1 MDIFT
6 VVVVFLVLETAICG
20 VCWFVCRERHI
31 PSETDKQPK
40 RAPYRFAPH
49 PQRSAHGGDHQKAW
63 SHAIDQQP
71 NGKDNNV
78 HLTYFPP
85 RILP

>member
-6 VVVVFLVLETAICG
+6 VMTVFLLLEIAICV
-20 VCWFVCRERHI
+20 VCWFVCGEQHVSREI
-31 PSETDKQPK
+31 DKQPTST
-40 RAPYRFAPH
+40 PHHFAPH

-63 SHAIDQQP
+63 SHAVDQQS

-78 HLTYFPP
+78 HLTYFP
-85 RILP
+85 RIRP